1 MNHLKIS
8 ANTHQGLIRDN
19 NQDAYGYQ
27 SSEWG
32 ELVVVCDG
40 IGGSNGGDVASKMAS
55 DLLIQAFTKQNFHD
69 YQDYQVKNW
78 LDEVMKSINDKI
90 FAESLNDEK
99 LYGMGTTLVGYLK
112 LASGDYVF
120 HAGDS
125 RIYGLYKQDFICLS
139 EDHTLIAKML
149 KDGEIS
155 AKEAINH
162 PKRHVLTNA
171 IGIWDQF
178 QLDIKKIEPDFD
190 YLLLCSDG
198 LHGYVSD
205 MQIKEVMQSSLDLAE
220 KNKCLLTKA
229 LQTGGYDNITIV
241 IVEGVKA

>member
-1 MNHLKIS
+1 MKIS
-8 ANTHQGLIRDN
+8 ASTHPGLIRDN
-19 NQDAYGYQ
+19 NQDAYGYY
-27 SSEWG
+27 SNEWG
-32 ELVVVCDG
+32 EIVVVCDG
-40 IGGSNGGDVASKMAS
+40 IGGSNAGDVASKMAS
-55 DLLIQAFTKQNFHD
+55 ELLIEAFKQQNFDH
-69 YQDYQVKNW
+69 YNDYQVKHW

-112 LASGDYVF
+112 LVNGDYVF

-125 RIYGLYKQDFICLS
+125 RIYALYQEDFICLS
-139 EDHTLIAKML
+139 EDHTLIADML
-149 KDGEIS
+149 KKGEIEP
-155 AKEAINH
+155 KEAINH

-178 QLDIKKIEPDFD
+178 TLDIKKIKADYD

-205 MQIKEVMQSSLDLAE
+205 TMIKEVMQSSLNIED
-220 KNKCLLTKA
+220 KNRNLLTKA
-229 LQTGGYDNITIV
+229 LKAGGYDNITIV
-241 IVEGVKA
+241 IVEGVKE